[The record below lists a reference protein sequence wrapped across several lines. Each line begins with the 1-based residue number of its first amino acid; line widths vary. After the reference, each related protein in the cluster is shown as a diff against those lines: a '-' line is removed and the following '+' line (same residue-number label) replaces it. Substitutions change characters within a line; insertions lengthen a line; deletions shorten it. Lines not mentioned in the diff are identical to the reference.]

1 VTGKGL
7 NQVTLNNFEEATLRQ
22 LAYDVVA
29 LYADD
34 EEIHEVFIPCPW
46 CLWRPSEITPHN
58 CILLDVYQIVKSW
71 ETDDTLGAD

>member
-1 VTGKGL
+1 MKGL

-34 EEIHEVFIPCPW
+34 EDSWLEPNCPW
-46 CLWRPSEITPHN
+46 CLWRPGEITPHN
-58 CILLDVYQIVKSW
+58 CILIDVYQIVKSW